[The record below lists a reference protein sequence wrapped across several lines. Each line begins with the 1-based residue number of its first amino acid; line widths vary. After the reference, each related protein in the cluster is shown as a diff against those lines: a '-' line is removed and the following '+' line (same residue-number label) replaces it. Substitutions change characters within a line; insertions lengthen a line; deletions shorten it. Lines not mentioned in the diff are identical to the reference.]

1 MLKKAV
7 MRQYWRIQ
15 QSQAMISLGFW
26 TATLTLLVWPYVS
39 WRFDSSEKL
48 LFIPM
53 TYLGLIGIAVLV
65 LSLVLLAGFLY
76 DVIFGLW
83 RDHVTITQE
92 RNPFTTYKLNPTWGI
107 VIAQTNEILRRV
119 APDDEE
125 VQRYCKFVDRML
137 VWNSKEEIWAR
148 AMSSWR
154 EIMGDEDPFLFYLDE
169 ETRQNLDEAASRLED
184 F

>member
-1 MLKKAV
+1 MKKWA

-26 TATLTLLVWPYVS
+26 SATITLLVWPYVS
-39 WRFDSSEKL
+39 WRFDSDETL

-53 TYLGLIGIAVLV
+53 TYVGLISIAVLV
-65 LSLVLLAGFLY
+65 LGIVLIAGFSY
-76 DVIFGLW
+76 DVTFGLW
-83 RDHVTITQE
+83 RDHITLNQE
-92 RNPFTTYKLNPTWGI
+92 RNPFSTYKLNPTWGI

-119 APDDEE
+119 APEDEE

-137 VWNSKEEIWAR
+137 DWNSREEIWAR
-148 AMSSWR
+148 AMSSWKD
-154 EIMGDEDPFLFYLDE
+154 IMGDEDPFLFYLSE
-169 ETRQNLDEAASRLED
+169 EARKDLEESADSLED